1 MGSVARRIGT
11 VISRKTLMASN
22 IRNNLLAYAGALF
35 ACLAILVW
43 ALELWRADLFVLFY
57 YPYSGDVFF
66 TGMFVKGSIDNPWF
80 LHNNLLGMPFG
91 LDFYDYPMF
100 DNLHLGMMKLISLM
114 TNDYASS
121 YNLYYLLTYPL
132 TTFTTLFVLRHFG
145 LSYPVAIVG
154 SLLYTFLPFH
164 LIRAEGH
171 IFLASYYLIPLM
183 VMVILWIYL
192 EHPIFIWDRLPRG
205 GLINSNSSKAIASVA
220 ICFLVSSAGLYY
232 AFFAL
237 FFLAVVGTIVAFR
250 HLCLRHFFT
259 AGFLAASIGL
269 GLVLNI
275 VPNIFY
281 WLQNGTNASA
291 VVRSALQTEVFGL
304 RIVQLFLPNP
314 WHRVPILAEWSK
326 SYYRHLADLAPS
338 FANESMTASLG
349 IAGSLGFMALVGW
362 LFFKRM
368 DVDTNE
374 LITGLSVLNIA
385 AILLATIGGLGS
397 LLAIISLSQ
406 IRAYNRISV
415 YIAFFSLFALVWGIE
430 QIRKRW
436 FHSKPRIF
444 FALLILFL
452 AIFLFDQIPTVAS
465 PPYDTLYADYSND
478 AEFIREIETL
488 VSPGAAIFQLPP
500 MIFPENGALNQMIDY
515 DLFRG
520 YLHSKTLR
528 WSYGAMKGRYAGDWQ
543 QQVVKKSMPEM
554 IETLAFAGFEGIYL
568 DRFGYADSATELR
581 QLLVDILNVKPLVSM
596 NKRLLFFSMTQY
608 VRDLQMRYTDAEWE
622 LRREVAL
629 YQPFVTWS
637 GCSGIEGTKENNW
650 RWCAALAELI
660 IENPSMQ
667 TKHVNLEMALATGYP
682 ELSELRIASEDTVQI
697 LAISSGETSVSKQL
711 SIPHGKLTIK
721 FASTARRV
729 ESQSDPR
736 PMVFRVINFQLKDVK
751 P

>member
-1 MGSVARRIGT
+1 
-11 VISRKTLMASN
+11 MASN
-22 IRNNLLAYAGALF
+22 IRNSIVAYAGTLF
-35 ACLAILVW
+35 ACLAILIW

-66 TGMFVKGSIDNPWF
+66 TGMFIKGSIDNPWF

-100 DNLHLGMMKLISLM
+100 DNLHLGIMKLISLV

-132 TTFTTLFVLRHFG
+132 TTLTTLFVLRHFA
-145 LSYPVAIVG
+145 LSFPVAIIG
-154 SLLYTFLPFH
+154 SLLYTFLFFH
-164 LIRAEGH
+164 LTRAEGH

-192 EHPIFIWDRLPRG
+192 ERPIFIWDRASQG
-205 GLINSNSSKAIASVA
+205 ELIDSNTRWKAITSVV

-232 AFFAL
+232 AFFAM
-237 FFLAVVGTIVAFR
+237 FFLGVVGTIIAFKR
-250 HLCLRHFFT
+250 SCFRPLFT
-259 AGFLAASIGL
+259 AGFLVALIGL

-275 VPNIFY
+275 APNILY
-281 WLQNGTNASA
+281 WLQNGYNGSA
-291 VVRSALQTEVFGL
+291 LVRSALETEVYGL
-304 RIVQLFLPNP
+304 RIVQMLLPNP

-326 SYYRHLADLAPS
+326 SYYRHLAELAPS
-338 FANESMTASLG
+338 LANESMTASLG
-349 IAGSLGFMALVGW
+349 IAGSLGFIFLIGW
-362 LFFKRM
+362 LFFQRINAG
-368 DVDTNE
+368 TND
-374 LITGLSVLNIA
+374 LITGLSTLNIA
-385 AILLATIGGLGS
+385 AILLATIGGIGS
-397 LLAIISLSQ
+397 LLAMVSFSQ

-415 YIAFFSLFALVWGIE
+415 YIAFFSLFAFVWGIE

-436 FHSKPRIF
+436 FHSKLRIF
-444 FALLILFL
+444 FVLLILFL
-452 AIFLFDQIPTVAS
+452 AIFLLDQIPTGAS

-478 AEFIREIETL
+478 AQFIRKIEML

-500 MIFPENGALNQMIDY
+500 MAFPENGSLHQMMDY

-528 WSYGAMKGRYAGDWQ
+528 WSYGAMKGRYASDWQ

-554 IETLAFAGFEGIYL
+554 VETLAFAGFEGIYV
-568 DRFGYADSATELR
+568 DRFGYADSANELR
-581 QLLVDILNVKPLVSM
+581 QVLGDILNVKPLVST
-596 NKRLLFFSMTQY
+596 NKRLLFFPMPQY
-608 VRDLQMRYTDAEWE
+608 VRDLRVRYTDAEWE
-622 LRREVAL
+622 LQREVAL

-650 RWCAALAELI
+650 RWCAASAELI
-660 IENPSMQ
+660 IENPSNQ

-682 ELSELRIASEDTVQI
+682 ELSELRIASEDAVQT
-697 LAISSGETSVSKQL
+697 LAINSTDTVVSKRL
-711 SIPHGKLTIK
+711 SIPHGKLTIT

-729 ESQSDPR
+729 ESPSDPR
-736 PMVFRVINFQLKDVK
+736 LMVFRVVNFQLKDVK